1 MKTTEENRTMNSG
14 DRREPGDVYMMLS
27 PEGKTQAVS
36 ANGRYYKN
44 FGHFIN
50 HCTEIILKDWLTP
63 YPNSFFVHYRFADP
77 DRVWKPYENIPM
89 FPRKLSDAIKEQG
102 LKPLN
107 TCRLYPA
114 IYCYQNGLD
123 PLLPENSEQEL
134 KKNSDYRRA
143 VSRYFDR
150 EQLLG
155 INTYTGIETDRGV
168 LLFDNTPE
176 GRKLQK
182 RYKDF
187 LADKFFDPRLDITFF
202 RTIDVIPD
210 EVQRARIN
218 PVIDLDRLYSSEPEP
233 FGVLSAD
240 CYTDMTEIGI
250 HTERERYDMSAT
262 RENFVRFARMDKGSD
277 IFLSEHTYNIACLLH
292 LASPECT
299 DPMIRDKFPN
309 FFSYRD
315 WFDNLAER
323 FTKATTETEKQQAM
337 ALIRQRADHILR
349 HDYPNLRRPPVPA
362 PKEQTETVVTS
373 VEKPARQL
381 PDVAKKLAAHSKKK
395 TGLKP

>member
-1 MKTTEENRTMNSG
+1 MADALPEQFFRTLPLCRPRPGMETL
-14 DRREPGDVYMMLS
+14 REYPD
-27 PEGKTQAVS
+27 VS
-36 ANGRYYKN
+36 AQTVGCHQGAGLETA
-44 FGHFIN
+44 GHLPALSG
-50 HCTEIILKDWLTP
+50 HILL
-63 YPNSFFVHYRFADP
+63 SER
-77 DRVWKPYENIPM
+77 
-89 FPRKLSDAIKEQG
+89 PRSVVAGKFRAGIE
-102 LKPLN
+102 
-107 TCRLYPA
+107 
-114 IYCYQNGLD
+114 
-123 PLLPENSEQEL
+123 
-134 KKNSDYRRA
+134 KNSNYRRA
-143 VSRYFDR
+143 VSRYSDR

-277 IFLSEHTYNIACLLH
+277 IFCPNIPITLPACCTLL
-292 LASPECT
+292 
-299 DPMIRDKFPN
+299 
-309 FFSYRD
+309 
-315 WFDNLAER
+315 
-323 FTKATTETEKQQAM
+323 
-337 ALIRQRADHILR
+337 RQSA
-349 HDYPNLRRPPVPA
+349 
-362 PKEQTETVVTS
+362 QT
-373 VEKPARQL
+373 L
-381 PDVAKKLAAHSKKK
+381 
-395 TGLKP
+395 

>member
-143 VSRYFDR
+143 VSRYSDR

-202 RTIDVIPD
+202 
-210 EVQRARIN
+210 
-218 PVIDLDRLYSSEPEP
+218 
-233 FGVLSAD
+233 
-240 CYTDMTEIGI
+240 
-250 HTERERYDMSAT
+250 
-262 RENFVRFARMDKGSD
+262 
-277 IFLSEHTYNIACLLH
+277 
-292 LASPECT
+292 
-299 DPMIRDKFPN
+299 
-309 FFSYRD
+309 
-315 WFDNLAER
+315 
-323 FTKATTETEKQQAM
+323 
-337 ALIRQRADHILR
+337 
-349 HDYPNLRRPPVPA
+349 
-362 PKEQTETVVTS
+362 
-373 VEKPARQL
+373 
-381 PDVAKKLAAHSKKK
+381 
-395 TGLKP
+395 